1 VNQQL
6 PLKLRLAEHTRLED
20 YVGDAASRLQQL
32 EGPVYVSGSAG
43 TGKSH
48 LLQGL
53 CHQAIAD
60 GDSAIYLSSLDELH
74 ASVLEG
80 LEAVDLVCLDG
91 IEQVIIH
98 QDWQTNL
105 FHLINACRDQ
115 GGKLVASG
123 RAAVASLNISLDDL
137 ASRLKGAYLLT
148 TEELTDQQKLEV
160 VKLKARRLGFTMSEE
175 VCRFILLRS
184 DRDMHHLARLV
195 DRLDEET
202 LRRQK
207 KVTIP
212 FVKAALGL

>member
-1 VNQQL
+1 MNQQL
-6 PLKLRLAEHTRLED
+6 PLKLRLSGHTRLED
-20 YVGDAASRLQQL
+20 YVGDAASRLEQL

-53 CHQAIAD
+53 CHQAID
-60 GDSAIYLSSLDELH
+60 NGGSAIYLSSLDELH

-91 IEQVIIH
+91 IEQVIID
-98 QDWQTNL
+98 QDWQTSL

-115 GGKLVASG
+115 GRKFVASG
-123 RAAVASLNISLDDL
+123 RASAASLNISLDDL
-137 ASRLKGAYLLT
+137 ASRFKGAYLLT
-148 TEELTDQQKLEV
+148 TEELTDRQKLEV
-160 VKLKARRLGFTMSEE
+160 VKLKARRRGFTMSEE